1 MLIKSKFSWLYLAR
15 PLFFLPLSIVI
26 VPYSVITY
34 FNEDFKLQER
44 KVILIAGIFLF
55 IIMIAMLLDIFER
68 IRITLDEE
76 KITSVNLIT
85 QKKEFFYYKDI
96 SKVTSILSK
105 QRRIHSKGYFS
116 RIYTMND
123 GRDLYLSPDV
133 YENYG
138 DLIFAISH
146 KTPHLE

>member
-15 PLFFLPLSIVI
+15 PLFFLPISIVI
-26 VPYSVITY
+26 APYSVITY
-34 FNEDFKLQER
+34 FNENFKLQER

-55 IIMIAMLLDIFER
+55 VIMIAMLLDIFER
-68 IRITLDEE
+68 IRITLDDE
-76 KITSVNLIT
+76 KITTTHLMT

-96 SKVTSILSK
+96 SNVTSKLSK
-105 QRRIHSKGYFS
+105 NRRIHSKGYFS
-116 RIYTMND
+116 RIYTMKD

-138 DLIFAISH
+138 DLIYAINQ
-146 KTPHLE
+146 KTSHLE